1 MPAVRTKNGVEIYY
15 ESHGEGFPLFL
26 CYGLGGNLSGW
37 ATQVPALSQHYRVV
51 VWDPRGHGQSGSPR
65 DREQY
70 GLDVSARDLLE
81 LMDHLNI
88 PKAYVG
94 GQSMGGSISIK
105 FALTYPERL
114 EALLVI
120 DSAIGLAPPHSAE
133 ARARREK
140 TIELAL
146 TSGMQAVVDQA
157 VSASPAATESGQ
169 RRSAPVKG
177 IADIK
182 EMLLVQ
188 NPVGYAHSVMVMA
201 DPESM
206 VERLSQITVP
216 TLVLAGQEDHALPA
230 ARLTHER
237 VSGSKLVVLSNA
249 GHLSNLDQPDEFNSE
264 VLAFLGDVDALR
276 G

>member
-1 MPAVRTKNGVEIYY
+1 MPVETTNGVEIYY

-26 CYGLGGNLSGW
+26 SFGLGGNTTGW
-37 ATQVPALSQHYRVV
+37 ASQVPALSQHYRVI
-51 VWDPRGHGQSGSPR
+51 VWDPRGHGKSGSPR
-65 DREQY
+65 EKEQY
-70 GLDVSARDLLE
+70 GLDVSALDLLG

-120 DSAIGLAPPHSAE
+120 DSAIGLAPPDPPE

-146 TSGMQAVVDQA
+146 TEGMEAVVA
-157 VSASPAATESGQ
+157 NAAGGSATPAESEKG
-169 RRSAPVKG
+169 RPPPVKG
-177 IADIK
+177 ISDIK
-182 EMLLVQ
+182 EMLLAQ
-188 NPVGYAHSVMVMA
+188 DPVGYAYSIRAMA
-201 DPESM
+201 DSESM
-206 VERLSQITVP
+206 VDALSQITVP

-230 ARLTHER
+230 ARLTHEKI
-237 VSGSKLVVLSNA
+237 SGSKLVVLPNA
-249 GHLSNLDQPDEFNSE
+249 GHLSNLDQPEGFNKE
-264 VLAFLGDVDALR
+264 VLEFLAEVDALR
-276 G
+276 R